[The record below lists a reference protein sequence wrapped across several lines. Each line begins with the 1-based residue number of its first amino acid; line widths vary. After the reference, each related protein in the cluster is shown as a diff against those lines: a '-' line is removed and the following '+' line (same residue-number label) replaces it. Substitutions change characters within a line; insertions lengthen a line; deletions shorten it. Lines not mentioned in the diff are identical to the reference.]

1 MATDTIS
8 ALGAG
13 SGVDVKS
20 LATNLVEAE
29 RAPRK
34 AVLDKKI
41 KASEG
46 GISGYAAIKF
56 VLGDLNTAFS
66 TLKNQSAF
74 NVMTT
79 RNSHPSAFSVTTSA
93 TTAAESHSV
102 SVSQLAKPQRS
113 ISPGFISNTTPVT
126 ASLPITLSLSVH
138 GAAAE
143 AITLPTSANTPESI
157 VKSVNAAGKGITAQL
172 INTGEPSYPIKI
184 LFTGQTGAASD
195 FQITGLEDCFQNIQ
209 ADSRGL
215 TKVQTAQNALLTVD
229 GVAITSAT
237 NKVQDAITG
246 TTLDLFAATPL
257 AETASLD
264 FVRDTTGIKPK
275 IEALVKAYNDATS
288 MLGVVSDPKSS
299 VETYGATL
307 VGNSVV
313 GSVRSQ
319 MRALITTNITTSAA
333 NTLTV
338 RSSQIN
344 LKLPVTLNSATGVAT
359 KIEPSNPL
367 VGFADMQSMIDS
379 INAASNSTKVTASKD
394 FSGNL
399 VLSNSEGSDI
409 SVSGA
414 EPNSL
419 GMSTGVYKRQA
430 TAIEPN
436 KIIVSNSQIN
446 LDLPV
451 TLSSATGS
459 ATKIQ
464 PPADGFADLQ
474 SMIDAINAASN
485 TTKVTASKDAN
496 GSLVLTNQVGSEGN
510 DISVSGLQPNSLG
523 IAAGIYKSRTPN
535 ALRDIGLSISAQGA
549 LELDSKKLDS
559 LLQTNFD
566 GVVTLLTGNQEN
578 LSIYSQAPG
587 GVANAAVKKLTSMM
601 DANSA
606 LASQSTNLTKKISAY
621 KLDLDKLEAR
631 MSDLLL
637 RYNRQFSAMESMVGQ
652 SKSTRAGLTST
663 FDGMMAAYTNK

>member
-1 MATDTIS
+1 MSTDTIS

-34 AVLDKKI
+34 ALLDKKI

-56 VLGDLNTAFS
+56 VLGDLNTAFGA
-66 TLKNQSAF
+66 LKNQSAF

-79 RNSHPSAFSVTTSA
+79 RNSHPAAFSVTTSA
-93 TTAAESHSV
+93 TTAAESHTV
-102 SVSQLAKPQRS
+102 TVSQLAKPQRS
-113 ISPGFISNTTPVT
+113 ISPGFISSTTPVT
-126 ASLPITLSLSVH
+126 ASLPITLSLSVD
-138 GAAAE
+138 GAAAD
-143 AITLPTSANTPESI
+143 AITLPSSANTPESI

-172 INTGEPSYPIKI
+172 INTGDPTYPIKI
-184 LFTGQTGAASD
+184 LFTGQPGVASD
-195 FQITGLEDCFQNIQ
+195 FEITGLEGCFQNIQ
-209 ADSRGL
+209 AESRGL

-229 GVAITSAT
+229 GVAITSAS

-246 TTLDLFAATPL
+246 TTLDLNSVTPPT
-257 AETASLD
+257 ETASLD
-264 FVRDTTGIKPK
+264 FVRDTAGIKPK

-319 MRALITTNITTSAA
+319 MRALITTNMTTTNS
-333 NTLTV
+333 NSLTV

-344 LKLPVTLNSATGVAT
+344 LKLAVTLNSSSGTAT
-359 KIEPSNPL
+359 KIEPANTA
-367 VGFADMQSMIDS
+367 VGFTNMQSMIDA
-379 INAASNSTKVTASKD
+379 INAASSTTKVTASTD

-399 VLSNSEGSDI
+399 VLTNSEGNDI

-419 GMSTGVYKRQA
+419 GMSSGVYKRLA

-436 KIIVSNSQIN
+436 KIIVTNAQIQ
-446 LDLPV
+446 LELPV
-451 TLSSATGS
+451 TLSSATGV

-464 PPADGFADLQ
+464 PPVGGFENIQ
-474 SMIDAINAASN
+474 SMIDAINAAS
-485 TTKVTASKDAN
+485 TSTKVTASKDAVGN
-496 GSLVLTNQVGSEGN
+496 LVLTNQVGTEGN
-510 DISVSGLQPNSLG
+510 DISVSGAQPNFLG
-523 IAAGIYKSRTPN
+523 ISAGVYKSRTPN

-549 LELDSKKLDS
+549 LELDTKKFDS

-578 LSIYSQAPG
+578 LSTYSQAPG

-606 LASQSTNLTKKISAY
+606 LTSQSTNLTKKISAY

-631 MSDLLL
+631 MSELLS

>member
-56 VLGDLNTAFS
+56 VLGDLNTAFGA
-66 TLKNQSAF
+66 LKNQSAF

-79 RNSHPSAFSVTTSA
+79 RNSHPLAFSVTTSA
-93 TTAAESHSV
+93 TTAAESHTV

-143 AITLPTSANTPESI
+143 AITLPASANTPESI

-172 INTGEPSYPIKI
+172 INTGDTTYPIKI

-195 FQITGLEDCFQNIQ
+195 FQITGLEDCFQTIQ
-209 ADSRGL
+209 SDIRGL

-229 GVAITSAT
+229 GVAITSAN

-246 TTLDLFAATPL
+246 TTIDLFAVTPP
-257 AETASLD
+257 AESASLD
-264 FVRDTTGIKPK
+264 FVRDTAGIKPK
-275 IEALVKAYNDATS
+275 LQALVKAYNDATS

-319 MRALITTNITTSAA
+319 MRALITTNITTSAS
-333 NTLTV
+333 NILTV
-338 RSSQIN
+338 RNSQIN

-359 KIEPSNPL
+359 KIEPSNPA
-367 VGFADMQSMIDS
+367 VGFADMQSMIVA
-379 INAASNSTKVTASKD
+379 INAVSNTTKVTASTD

-399 VLSNSEGSDI
+399 VLSNPEGNDI

-419 GMSTGVYKRQA
+419 GMSTGLYKRQA
-430 TAIEPN
+430 TAVEPN
-436 KIIVSNSQIN
+436 KISINSSQIQF
-446 LDLPV
+446 DLPV
-451 TLSSATGS
+451 TLSSATGI

-464 PPADGFADLQ
+464 PPSGGFGNLQ
-474 SMIDAINAASN
+474 SMIDSINAVSN
-485 TTKVTASKDAN
+485 ATKVSASKDSIGN
-496 GSLVLTNQVGSEGN
+496 LILTNQVGAEGN
-510 DISVSGLQPNSLG
+510 DISISGVQPNSLG
-523 IAAGIYKSRTPN
+523 IAAGVYKSRTPN

-549 LELDSKKLDS
+549 LELDSTKLDS
-559 LLQTNFD
+559 LLQTNFE

-578 LSIYSQAPG
+578 LSMYSQAPG

-606 LASQSTNLTKKISAY
+606 LTSQSTNLTKKISAY
-621 KLDLDKLEAR
+621 KLDLDKLELR
-631 MSDLLL
+631 MSDLLA

-652 SKSTRAGLTST
+652 IKSTKEGLTST

>member
-34 AVLDKKI
+34 AVLEKKI

-56 VLGDLNTAFS
+56 VLGDLNTAFGA
-66 TLKNQSAF
+66 LKNQSAF

-79 RNSHPSAFSVTTSA
+79 RNSHPAAFSVTTSA
-93 TTAAESHSV
+93 TTAAESHTV
-102 SVSQLAKPQRS
+102 TVSQLAKPQRS
-113 ISPGFISNTTPVT
+113 ISPGFIASTTPVT

-138 GAAAE
+138 GAASE
-143 AITLPTSANTPESI
+143 TITLPASANTPESI

-172 INTGEPSYPIKI
+172 INTGDPSYPIKI
-184 LFTGQTGAASD
+184 LFTGQPGAASD
-195 FQITGLEDCFQNIQ
+195 FQISGLEDCFQTIQ
-209 ADSRGL
+209 ADNRGL

-246 TTLDLFAATPL
+246 TTLDLYSVTPPT
-257 AETASLD
+257 ETAALD
-264 FVRDTTGIKPK
+264 FVRDTAGIKPK

-379 INAASNSTKVTASKD
+379 INAASNSTKVTAFKD
-394 FSGNL
+394 LSGNL

-451 TLSSATGS
+451 TLSSATGI